1 MGRRHFRRGIKGGPH
16 RSQEGPGDLSAPLG
30 QGRFVGRYPASVI
43 QTETSSTPELDR
55 DLALVPLEGL
65 ADDGAVRRFSGHLPG
80 SWSVGG
86 GINGGFLLAMLGTA
100 VRDTVP
106 DRPHP
111 VAVAATYVG
120 ASTEGPAE
128 VTTRVV
134 RRGTLTTVAAE
145 LSQDGAARITALATF
160 ADLASLTDEVGTTAV
175 PPVLPPPEECVATS
189 DGPPEFLRTAPLV
202 ERFEM
207 RLTPRSV
214 GWALGEPSGTG
225 ALEGWFRLPD
235 REPDP
240 LMLLLACDAMPPVT
254 FDLGRPG
261 WAPTVQLTTHVR
273 AVPAPGWLRLRQSTT
288 NLAGGFFEEDCEI
301 WDSAGR
307 LVAQSR
313 QLARVPR

>member
-1 MGRRHFRRGIKGGPH
+1 MAH
-16 RSQEGPGDLSAPLG
+16 RSPEGPGDLSAPLG

-43 QTETSSTPELDR
+43 QTETSPTAEFDR
-55 DLALVPLEGL
+55 DVALTPLDGP
-65 ADDGAVRRFSGHLPG
+65 DDAVRRFSGHLPG
-80 SWSVGG
+80 RWSVGG
-86 GINGGFLLAMLGTA
+86 GINGGFLLSVIGTA
-100 VRDTVP
+100 VRATVP

-128 VTTRVV
+128 VTTRIV
-134 RRGTLTTVAAE
+134 RHGTLTTVAAD
-145 LSQDGAARITALATF
+145 LTQDGAPRITALATF
-160 ADLASLTDEVGTTAV
+160 SDLARLTDEVATTAV
-175 PPVLPPPEECVATS
+175 APVLPPPEECVATS

-207 RLTPRSV
+207 RLTPRNV
-214 GWALGEPSGTG
+214 GWALGEPSRTG
-225 ALEGWFRLPD
+225 VLEGWFRLPG

-273 AVPAPGWLRLRQSTT
+273 AVPAPGWLALRQSTS